1 MATEDNL
8 LLPREVTHP
17 RLPAETT
24 WIALGDLSLLDA
36 TDFIPVILSRSLMPA
51 KIDAETKRIAA
62 AVRQGAVAVG
72 GFISFAEKKAARQ
85 LAALPELRLIRVLPH
100 PLIDYPLTDAVRD
113 RIRKGRTLILSG
125 IGGADK
131 TLTRANCVRTNGW
144 VLNICEAATA
154 PAAPLP
160 AQKPTPVV
168 EAKQTPAPPPT
179 PAPKQKSTQTPPA
192 PAPADDPAA
201 IFL

>member
-125 IGGADK
+125 IGGTDK

-144 VLNICEAATA
+144 ILNICEAATA
-154 PAAPLP
+154 PSAPPP
-160 AQKPTPVV
+160 APKPTPVV
-168 EAKQTPAPPPT
+168 EAKQPP
-179 PAPKQKSTQTPPA
+179 TPPA

>member
-125 IGGADK
+125 IGGTDK

-144 VLNICEAATA
+144 ILNICEAATT
-154 PAAPLP
+154 APLP
-160 AQKPTPVV
+160 AQKPTRAV
-168 EAKQTPAPPPT
+168 EAKQPPAPPA
-179 PAPKQKSTQTPPA
+179 PAPKQKPTPTPPA

>member
-1 MATEDNL
+1 
-8 LLPREVTHP
+8 
-17 RLPAETT
+17 
-24 WIALGDLSLLDA
+24 LGDLSLLDA

-85 LAALPELRLIRVLPH
+85 LASLPELRLIRVLPH
-100 PLIDYPLTDAVRD
+100 PLIDYPLTDAVRN

-125 IGGADK
+125 IGGTDK

-144 VLNICEAATA
+144 ILNICEAATT
-154 PAAPLP
+154 APLP

-168 EAKQTPAPPPT
+168 EAKQPPAPPPA
-179 PAPKQKSTQTPPA
+179 PAPKQKSTPTPPA

>member
-1 MATEDNL
+1 MAPTDDL

-24 WIALGDLSLLDA
+24 WIALGDLSLLNA

-85 LAALPELRLIRVLPH
+85 LASLPELRLIRVLPH

-125 IGGADK
+125 IGGTDK

-144 VLNICEAATA
+144 ILNICEAATA

-160 AQKPTPVV
+160 VPKPTPVA
-168 EAKQTPAPPPT
+168 EAKQPPPA
-179 PAPKQKSTQTPPA
+179 PAPKQKSTPTPPA
-192 PAPADDPAA
+192 PAPTDDPAA